1 MLVRVRLSYV
11 FPKPA
16 GPPAKSQEVTQAVAE
31 ETKYDKLSNDIN
43 STEEHLRLD
52 ITAKTKE
59 LANLQDTIQA
69 KVGSRGPLGRFA
81 GATTGGEAGAGGA
94 PEELTKGGGR
104 IAMGMS
110 RQRVRRS
117 SR

>member
-16 GPPAKSQEVTQAVAE
+16 GPPAKSQEV
-31 ETKYDKLSNDIN
+31 
-43 STEEHLRLD
+43 D